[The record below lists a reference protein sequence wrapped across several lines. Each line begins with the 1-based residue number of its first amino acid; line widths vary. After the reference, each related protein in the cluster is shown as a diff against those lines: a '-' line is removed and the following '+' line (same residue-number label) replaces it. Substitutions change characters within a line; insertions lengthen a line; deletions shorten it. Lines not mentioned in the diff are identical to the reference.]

1 MLASLR
7 ASHRPALTDKEYATD
22 KEKARE
28 AFERVK
34 KEVTH
39 LLGVN
44 GNANGAPKLNTHRTS
59 LIEDVEMHL
68 ELGRLWQGDSV
79 EKAIQ
84 AYEQAVI
91 LLKKRM
97 GASSPDPRIV
107 NNIAALHHID
117 GKFESARA
125 LYEEALGELAA
136 SGTDDDASDA
146 ASTTIL
152 YNLARVYEDA
162 DESTMAKEAYDKL
175 LTRHPEYI
183 DGNVH
188 FHSYFLV
195 ANPFPWCS
203 QGPVSSPLT
212 CPAPDE

>member
-7 ASHRPALTDKEYATD
+7 ASYRPALTDKEYATD

-44 GNANGAPKLNTHRTS
+44 GNANSVPKLNTHRTS

-68 ELGRLWQGDSV
+68 ELGRLWQSDSV

-84 AYEQAVI
+84 AYEQAVT
-91 LLKKRM
+91 LLKKRKDT
-97 GASSPDPRIV
+97 SPDPRIV

-117 GKFESARA
+117 GKFESARS
-125 LYEEALGELAA
+125 LYEEALGEFAA
-136 SGTDDDASDA
+136 SGTGDDASDA

-162 DESTMAKEAYDKL
+162 GESTMAKEAYDKL

-183 DGNVH
+183 DGA
-188 FHSYFLV
+188 FCLWSYILG
-195 ANPFPWCS
+195 ANPFLVQPRS
-203 QGPVSSPLT
+203 G
-212 CPAPDE
+212 

>member
-39 LLGVN
+39 LLGIN
-44 GNANGAPKLNTHRTS
+44 GNANSGPKLNTHRTS

-68 ELGRLWQGDSV
+68 ELGRLWQSDSV
-79 EKAIQ
+79 EKAIL

-91 LLKKRM
+91 LLKKRK

-117 GKFESARA
+117 GKVARG
-125 LYEEALGELAA
+125 LYEEALAEPAA
-136 SGTDDDASDA
+136 SGTDDDASGA
-146 ASTTIL
+146 ATTTIL

-162 DESTMAKEAYDKL
+162 GESTVAKEAYDKL

-183 DGNVH
+183 DGAFCLWSH
-188 FHSYFLV
+188 ILD
-195 ANPFPWCS
+195 ANLFIVQPRS
-203 QGPVSSPLT
+203 G
-212 CPAPDE
+212 